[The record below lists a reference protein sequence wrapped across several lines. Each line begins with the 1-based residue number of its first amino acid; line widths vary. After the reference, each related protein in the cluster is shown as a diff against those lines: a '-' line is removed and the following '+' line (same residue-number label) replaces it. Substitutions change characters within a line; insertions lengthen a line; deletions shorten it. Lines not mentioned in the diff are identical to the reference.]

1 MNKPNGFTL
10 IELIVVIVVLG
21 ILAVTAA
28 PSFLN
33 FRTDANRALLEGFV
47 ASSKGAVSLVYSKAV
62 IQGESDKPSG
72 NVDLDGDGVGDI
84 TTVYGH
90 PTGDRNT
97 GLSNALTLGED
108 WAWGNTFGGAEM
120 FFSPSQIVG
129 FSGATNNNIPL
140 RSPNCYVGYRP
151 PTTADEV
158 PEYTYYDSGC

>member
-1 MNKPNGFTL
+1 MNKLNGFTL

-47 ASSKGAVSLVYSKAV
+47 ASSKGAVSLVYAKAL
-62 IQGESDKPSG
+62 IQGEAEKANG

-84 TTVYGH
+84 DTVYGY
-90 PTGDRNT
+90 PTADRNT

-108 WAWGNTFGGAEM
+108 WAWGNTFGGTEM

-129 FSGATNNNIPL
+129 FNGPTNNNIPL

-151 PTTADEV
+151 PTTANEG